1 MGNRGEQNLPA
12 LGMSTPLTAKT
23 LPNATVRLFDEA
35 GSNPGGVNAVAT
47 PASATAMRD
56 EENIIRGDE

>member
-1 MGNRGEQNLPA
+1 
-12 LGMSTPLTAKT
+12 MSTPFTAKT

-56 EENIIRGDE
+56 EENIIRGEG